1 MLFTLGILK
10 AMAPKGFPF
19 TGVPLSEQPL
29 TRSPL
34 RARGSGF
41 VWKAPCSLQLS
52 PPSLPPPSL
61 APAAR
66 PHREPCCCWELGWA
80 PELCNSQGASSVPA
94 GCRGSACWMLRV
106 LDD

>member
-10 AMAPKGFPF
+10 AVAPKGFPF
-19 TGVPLSEQPL
+19 TRVPLSEQPL
-29 TRSPL
+29 TRSPR

-66 PHREPCCCWELGWA
+66 PHRELLLGA
-80 PELCNSQGASSVPA
+80 GLGSGAVQFPGSQQRSCGLQGLGV
-94 GCRGSACWMLRV
+94 LDVRV